1 MSIHPLNRRELLALG
16 AFAAL
21 PGTASAQA
29 AAYPDKPVTLICP
42 YPVGSASDITSRQ
55 FGAELAKALKQP
67 VVVMNK
73 AGAGGLIGTKFVATA
88 PADGYTVLVGAIGTH
103 VFNPVIN
110 KATNYDPVRDFEPV
124 SRIVSF
130 PNVLVVNANAGVT
143 SVADLVAKGKKGDKP
158 LIYGTGGN
166 GTTSHIAAAQFENL
180 TGSKFTAVNYQGT
193 NNAVTE
199 LLAGRIDFVFG
210 NINVVL
216 PHIKAGTLKGIA
228 IASDKRY
235 QHLPSTP
242 TFNEV
247 GMPEMEMIVWSG
259 LFLPAGTPKP
269 IAHALS
275 EATKAVAKSN
285 ALQPSFEASGATVE
299 VDNSPEDFA
308 RAIQADAKKW
318 QPVLRRM
325 GIQAQ

>member
-1 MSIHPLNRRELLALG
+1 MPTPHLNRRELLALG
-16 AFAAL
+16 AATAL
-21 PGTASAQA
+21 PGGAFAQGA
-29 AAYPDKPVTLICP
+29 FPDKPVTLICP

-55 FGAELAKALKQP
+55 FGAEFGKALKQP

-88 PADGYTVLVGAIGTH
+88 PPDGYTILVGAIGTH
-103 VFNPVIN
+103 IFNPVIN
-110 KATNYDPVRDFEPV
+110 KATNYDPVKDFEPV

-130 PNVLVVNANAGVT
+130 PNVLAVSTASGVNTVQ
-143 SVADLVAKGKKGDKP
+143 DLVAKAKKGDKP

-166 GTTSHIAAAQFENL
+166 GTTSHIAAAQFEYL
-180 TGSKFTAVNYQGT
+180 TGSRFTAVNYQGT

-228 IASDKRY
+228 IAADKRY
-235 QHLPSTP
+235 QHLPATP

-247 GMPEMEMIVWSG
+247 GMPEMTMTVWSG
-259 LFLPAGTPKP
+259 LFVPAGTPRA
-269 IAHALS
+269 IVTTLS
-275 EATKAVAKSN
+275 DAVKSVARSN
-285 ALQPSFEASGATVE
+285 ALQPSFEASGATV
-299 VDNSPEDFA
+299 DSDDSPDVFA
-308 RAIQADAKKW
+308 KAIQADMAKW
-318 QPVLRRM
+318 HPVLKRM